1 MAADQIQTYIN
12 EYDLFSSLQSAYQ
25 QHCSTET
32 ALLKVNNGILMNMK
46 DQHVTL
52 LVLLALNAVFDIVD
66 HPILLGH
73 LKFDFGISGSA
84 LNGIE
89 SYLANRIQRISKDI
103 VLSNIFNFK
112 FRVL

>member
-1 MAADQIQTYIN
+1 MAADQIQTN
-12 EYDLFSSLQSAYQ
+12 LHEYDLFPSLQSAYQ
-25 QHCSTET
+25 QHHSAET
-32 ALLKVNNGILMNMK
+32 ALLKVNNGILMNME

-52 LVLLALNAVFDIVD
+52 LVLLALNAAFHNVD
-66 HPILLGH
+66 HPILLDH

-84 LNGIE
+84 PNWIE
-89 SYLANRIQRISKDI
+89 SYLANRIRRISKDI